1 MQVHVPSKWTG
12 DLGCSWTSPGLGM
25 ELGDVDL
32 TLLYPDLSTTLGES
46 FCSWIQWATISVSG
60 L

>member
-1 MQVHVPSKWTG
+1 MRVHVPSAWTG
-12 DLGCSWTSPGLGM
+12 DLGCSWTSPGLGV

-32 TLLYPDLSTTLGES
+32 TLPSTELSTTLGES
-46 FCSWIQWATISVSG
+46 FYSWIQWATISVSG